1 MSTVHWHYS
10 YSIDSYICV
19 RYAMMFNCFLC
30 SVFLFFYEYHI
41 RKYIIVTIL
50 IEF

>member
-1 MSTVHWHYS
+1 
-10 YSIDSYICV
+10 
-19 RYAMMFNCFLC
+19 MMFNCF
-30 SVFLFFYEYHI
+30 SVLFFFFFYEYHT

>member
-19 RYAMMFNCFLC
+19 RYAMMFNCF
-30 SVFLFFYEYHI
+30 SVLFFLFSTNTTQES
-41 RKYIIVTIL
+41 IL
-50 IEF
+50 L

>member
-1 MSTVHWHYS
+1 
-10 YSIDSYICV
+10 
-19 RYAMMFNCFLC
+19 MMFNCFLC
-30 SVFLFFYEYHI
+30 SVFLFFYEYHT

>member
-1 MSTVHWHYS
+1 
-10 YSIDSYICV
+10 
-19 RYAMMFNCFLC
+19 MMFNCFLC
-30 SVFLFFYEYHI
+30 SVFLVFYEYHT

>member
-1 MSTVHWHYS
+1 
-10 YSIDSYICV
+10 
-19 RYAMMFNCFLC
+19 MMFNCFLC
-30 SVFLFFYEYHI
+30 SVFLFFPEYHI